1 MQLFAAE
8 APGPNADKLHPRIT
22 DTAKRLWLIY
32 FGYTIAETILLKVA
46 GMSFFD
52 AINHSFATIA
62 TGGFST
68 KNLSISYYNSV
79 SIEIIIIIFMVLSGV
94 HFGLT
99 FNTITG
105 NKKNLFRSSI
115 FRAYMTCLVV
125 GILLVTL
132 RLFLAGTYTWWVSL
146 RHAAFPVVSLGTTTG
161 FATFDTA
168 NWPGFTPIVLI
179 YFTIQCAMIGST
191 SGGLKFERLFIFF
204 KSIKKQINQIQ
215 HPRAVIS
222 LKIDGNAVPDNT
234 ELHTMIFI
242 ILYIG
247 IILISTTLL
256 AFLDI
261 DNFTAF
267 TGSVATIGNVG
278 PGFGK
283 VSSLANFAS
292 LPDMGKLIL
301 SLNMLLGR
309 LEIFGII
316 SLFFIKSWK

>member
-1 MQLFAAE
+1 MSQLAKTNFKYRTAE
-8 APGPNADKLHPRIT
+8 ILRI
-22 DTAKRLWLIY
+22 LIY
-32 FGYTIAETILLKVA
+32 VYLGLTILETFLLIVA
-46 GMSFFD
+46 GLSFFD

-68 KNLSISYYNSV
+68 KNLSVSYYNSISV
-79 SIEIIIIIFMVLSGV
+79 ELIIIIFMVLSGV

-105 NKKNLFRSSI
+105 NKKNLLRSSI
-115 FRAYMTCLVV
+115 FKAYIAFLVV
-125 GILLVTL
+125 GILLVTFKL
-132 RLFLAGTYTWWVSL
+132 YLEGIYPWWESL
-146 RHAAFPVVSLGTTTG
+146 RHASFQVVSLGTTTG
-161 FATFDTA
+161 FATVDTA
-168 NWPGFTPIVLI
+168 NWPGFTQIVLI

-191 SGGLKFERLFIFF
+191 SGGLKFDRIFIFF

-215 HPRAVIS
+215 HPRAIIS

-242 ILYIG
+242 ILYLG
-247 IILISTTLL
+247 IILISTALL
-256 AFLDI
+256 TFLNV

-278 PGFGK
+278 PGFGN
-283 VSSLANFAS
+283 VSSLGNYS
-292 LPDMGKLIL
+292 TLPDLGKIIL
-301 SLNMLLGR
+301 SINMLLGR
-309 LEIFGII
+309 LEIYGII